1 MSYQYSLAH
10 LTALDLAPPELTY
23 TAARA
28 GYDFVSIR
36 PIYMGL
42 PNEPNYDL
50 ANKKEMF
57 RDTRKA
63 LQETGLGL
71 LDIELAKI
79 SDGTDPKDYEPAFH
93 VAAELGAKHVLS
105 SIWTDD
111 SAFAKESFA
120 QLCDLAKPYGLTVEL
135 EFVPIAS
142 VSTLQG
148 AVDVLEATE
157 RENAGLMI
165 DAHHFHR
172 SKDRVEDLD
181 RVPKEWFRYF
191 HLCDAIGDIPT
202 DRDEMTRI
210 VREERLYIGEGGTNV
225 GQVLERIPKIPMSL
239 EMPHRKRTEELGHE
253 AFVRRCLQSAKT
265 FMASIEAATAH
276 HK

>member
-1 MSYQYSLAH
+1 MSYTYSLAH

-23 TAARA
+23 TAAKA
-28 GYDFVSIR
+28 GYDYVSIR

-57 RDTRKA
+57 RATRKA
-63 LQETGLGL
+63 LQETEIEL

-79 SDGTDPKDYEPAFH
+79 SDGTNPSDYEPAFH
-93 VAAELGAKHVLS
+93 VAAELGGKHVLS

-111 SAFAKESFA
+111 FVFAKECFA
-120 QLCDLAKPYGLTVEL
+120 ELCDLAKPYGLTVEL

-148 AVDVLEATE
+148 AVEVLKSAN
-157 RENAGLMI
+157 RSNAGLMI

-172 SKDRVEDLD
+172 SRDRVEDLD
-181 RVPKEWFRYF
+181 SIPKEWFRYF
-191 HLCDAIGDIPT
+191 HLCDAIGQIPE
-202 DRDEMTRI
+202 DREEMTRI

-225 GQVLERIPKIPMSL
+225 GEILKRIPEVPLSL
-239 EMPHRKRTEELGHE
+239 EMPHKARSKELGNE
-253 AFVRRCLQSAKT
+253 EFVRRCLQSAKA
-265 FMASIEAATAH
+265 FIASIKTEA
-276 HK
+276 HKN